1 MLGGA
6 LVGIATS
13 AAIVWLKSKDLPNY
27 LIAVAITLIPGLA
40 VPVWLSL
47 LLGIP
52 YWVLVSSII
61 LGQLVSGIVGAAF
74 VTALE
79 KKEVLTEIIDKR

>member
-1 MLGGA
+1 M
-6 LVGIATS
+6 S
-13 AAIVWLKSKDLPNY
+13 
-27 LIAVAITLIPGLA
+27 LIALAITMIRGLG
-40 VPVWLSL
+40 VPIWLFL

-52 YWVLVSSII
+52 YWVLASSII

-79 KKEVLTEIIDKR
+79 KKKVLTEIIDKR